1 MNEVAMTSGPVPMV
15 PVEVVV
21 REPFAT
27 LYHREFTG
35 LVRLAMVLVDSQEQ
49 AEEVVQD
56 AFAALYLKYR
66 VVSTP
71 VAYVRASVLN
81 GCRKVL
87 RRRVLMRRHLGQ
99 PQGESGIV
107 YNHVIDA
114 VRRLPARQ
122 RAAVVLRYEL
132 QLTDSE
138 IAETLNVPIGTV
150 HRSSFLR
157 RCRISRSLPRH
168 GRQSD
173 SGPSAD
179 RPPTESLT
187 ASQSVA

>member
-1 MNEVAMTSGPVPMV
+1 MTNVPVPVV
-15 PVEVVV
+15 PVEVLV
-21 REPFAT
+21 REPFDT
-27 LYHREFTG
+27 LYHREFAG

-66 VVSTP
+66 LVSTP

-81 GCRKVL
+81 GSRKVL
-87 RRRVLMRRHLGQ
+87 RRRLVARRYLGQ
-99 PQGESGIV
+99 RPDDGQMV

-132 QLTDSE
+132 QLTDAE

-150 HRSSFLR
+150 KSTLHRAIAQLR
-157 RCRISRSLPRH
+157 EEITN
-168 GRQSD
+168 D
-173 SGPSAD
+173 
-179 RPPTESLT
+179 
-187 ASQSVA
+187 

>member
-1 MNEVAMTSGPVPMV
+1 MSEVSVTNVPVPMV

-21 REPFAT
+21 REPFDT
-27 LYHREFTG
+27 LYHREFAG

-66 VVSTP
+66 LVSTP
-71 VAYVRASVLN
+71 LPYVRASVLN
-81 GCRKVL
+81 GSRKVL
-87 RRRVLMRRHLGQ
+87 RRRLLTRRLPTDPQ
-99 PQGESGIV
+99 PDGALV

-132 QLTDSE
+132 QLTDAE
-138 IAETLNVPIGTV
+138 IAETLKMPIGTV
-150 HRSSFLR
+150 KSTLHRAIVRLR
-157 RCRISRSLPRH
+157 EEV
-168 GRQSD
+168 
-173 SGPSAD
+173 
-179 RPPTESLT
+179 TK
-187 ASQSVA
+187 